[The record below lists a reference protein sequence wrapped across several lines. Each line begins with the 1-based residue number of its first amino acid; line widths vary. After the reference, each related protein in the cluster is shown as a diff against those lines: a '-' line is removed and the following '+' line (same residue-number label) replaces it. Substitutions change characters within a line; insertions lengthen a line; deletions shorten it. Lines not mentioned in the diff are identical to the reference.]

1 MQTPHMTEQV
11 ILIIFTAVTSIGVLL
26 QASVLAAIYFG
37 ARRALR
43 RANELTEQMSTHVLP
58 ALATTRSLLEDISP
72 KLKVASTNLVE
83 SSHTIRHQTQHI
95 DRTVEELVEKARHQV
110 DRVDDMVAGTLDGIL
125 RATSAL
131 QHGVSVPVRRIS
143 GILAG
148 VRAGID
154 SLRSGGRDSRIHD
167 TAARDTAARGSHA
180 AERRKDAETNEPG
193 SESGAYI

>member
-1 MQTPHMTEQV
+1 MQTPQISEQV

-58 ALATTRSLLEDISP
+58 ALATTRSLLEDVSP
-72 KLKVASTNLVE
+72 KLKVASSNLVDT
-83 SSHTIRHQTQHI
+83 SHTLRHQTEHI
-95 DRTVEELVEKARHQV
+95 NRTVEDLVEKTRHQA
-110 DRVDDMVAGTLDGIL
+110 DRVDDMVTGTLDGIL

-131 QHGVSVPVRRIS
+131 QHGVSAPVRKVS

-154 SLRSGGRDSRIHD
+154 SLRSKE
-167 TAARDTAARGSHA
+167 RDTRKERDTGDGI
-180 AERRKDAETNEPG
+180 AERRRDAVAEEP
-193 SESGAYI
+193 ENDSGAYI